1 MFGHAAAILLAVA
14 LTSVTP
20 PALVLRSGDV
30 ITLSGRID
38 VSGDT
43 VIFRSN
49 GTLYSIASDEIDF
62 DATDEYAERLRR
74 PRPDPEPKSRLKVSP
89 EERDRLLRELEKAKP
104 SLAALATRPSL
115 QPPPAQTVPEYTPPT
130 PSREERDEERYWRQ
144 RSLAEK
150 ENVLQREEDL
160 AYLTQKEQR
169 LEDNILGLMSVGYKP
184 HEFSYQVLQLERTRE
199 QLERA
204 RLEVERAQRQHDQFR
219 EEARR
224 EGVLPGWLR

>member
-1 MFGHAAAILLAVA
+1 MFGHPAAIVFAVA

-30 ITLSGRID
+30 ITVSGRLE
-38 VSGDT
+38 VSGDK

-62 DATDEYAERLRR
+62 DATDEYAERLVR
-74 PRPDPEPKSRLKVSP
+74 PLPDEEPKSRLKVSP

-104 SLAALATRPSL
+104 SLASIASRPSL
-115 QPPPAQTVPEYTPPT
+115 QAPPQAVQAYVPPT
-130 PSREERDEERYWRQ
+130 PSREEREEERYWRQ
-144 RSLAEK
+144 RSVAEK
-150 ENVLQREEDL
+150 ENVLQRQEDL
-160 AYLTQKEQR
+160 AYLTQKEQQ
-169 LEDNILGLMSVGYKP
+169 LEDNILGLMSIGYKP
-184 HEFSYQVLQLERTRE
+184 NEFSYQVLQLERTRE

-204 RLEVERAQRQHDQFR
+204 RLEVERAERQLDQFK